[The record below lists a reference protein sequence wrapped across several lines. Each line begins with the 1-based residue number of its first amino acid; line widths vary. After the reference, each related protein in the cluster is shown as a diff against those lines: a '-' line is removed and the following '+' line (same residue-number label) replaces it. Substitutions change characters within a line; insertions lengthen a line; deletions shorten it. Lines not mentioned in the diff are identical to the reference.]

1 MINADSA
8 PLILLQTV
16 LGRDGSLS
24 SRWTINGFVRE
35 IRAYRNQLS
44 SQFVKHLLDE
54 IAAIR
59 RAGESAGVNKNTIF
73 WWEKE
78 MDERFCESEQ
88 LFSGSEKKHSRLLDS
103 KIKDRKDCDT
113 VMSGFNRLLVEI
125 NETKNK
131 VSQCRYF
138 LFNLVD

>member
-1 MINADSA
+1 MR
-8 PLILLQTV
+8 Q
-16 LGRDGSLS
+16 
-24 SRWTINGFVRE
+24 
-35 IRAYRNQLS
+35 
-44 SQFVKHLLDE
+44 
-54 IAAIR
+54 
-59 RAGESAGVNKNTIF
+59 AGENAGVNKNTMI

-88 LFSGSEKKHSRLLDS
+88 LFSNLEEKHSGLLDS

-131 VSQCRYF
+131 VSQSRYF